1 MALQQRVLA
10 VRRSYNQLV
19 ANETMEDY
27 ALRYTAAGAR
37 KFSTARIVHTAFG
50 ATSFLALEAIG
61 GSMTLQYGTVNAVC
75 AIVAVGLLIA
85 LVSAPIAYFAVRH
98 GVDIDLLTRAAG
110 FGYIGSTVTS
120 LIYATFTFIF
130 FAIEATIFAGMLHAV
145 FGLPLWLGYICSAL
159 AVIPLVAYG
168 VTFISRFQRWTQ
180 PLWLFLNFLPIL
192 FLLLHPGLLHGWR
205 HYRGAAAPP
214 GFSWLAFGTCASVL
228 SALIAQVGEQVDYL
242 RFLKPA
248 APGRRFGWWAALLSA
263 GPGWVLPGMV
273 KMLAGSVFTVLA
285 VEAGLSA
292 TAAAQ
297 PATMYHVAYGM
308 FTSPALA
315 VLAMAALITVAQ
327 TKINV
332 TNAYAG
338 SIAWSNFFSRLTHR
352 HPGRVVWL
360 VFNVAIALL
369 LMELGIYRAIEPI
382 LTLYSILACA
392 WVGAICADLVLVKSL
407 GFGRA
412 EIEFKR
418 AHLYDIN
425 PVGTGGMACAVL
437 VGLLAKAGFA
447 GPAVHAFAPFLALF
461 AAFIA
466 VPLLAATTRGR
477 FYLARKPRRTW
488 AGRLAL
494 QCGVCGNEFE
504 APDVAFCPA
513 YAAPI
518 CSLCCTLESRCL
530 DACKPHARYS
540 VQLTATLKACLPA
553 GFRRRLDP
561 LLLRFM
567 FVFGFSL
574 LAIGVVLLTVY
585 WQANSFQSSGNALA
599 GALWRVFFCL
609 MLIAG
614 VFAWLQVLA
623 RDSGAAAEEERSR
636 QTRLLLEEID
646 AHRKTDAK
654 LARAR
659 QVAEA
664 ANLAK
669 TRFVVGVSH
678 ELRTPLNA
686 VLGYAQLL
694 ELDPSVPEARREA
707 IRIIRRSGEHLHGLI
722 EGLMDISKIEAGR
735 IEIERKEI
743 RFADFLDQIAGMFR
757 VQAAAKGIHFR
768 VQYPPNLPPSV
779 VTDETRLRQILINLL
794 SNALKFT
801 EHGEIGFLVRLPG
814 EVMEFEITDT
824 GPGIAPEHLERIFE
838 PFERAAA
845 TPAPGIGLGLTI
857 TKLLVEILGGRI
869 TVESK
874 PGVGSIF
881 RVQLRIPAA
890 ARAPA
895 PAASRPIVGYDGRRR
910 TILAAEDNA
919 LHRGLL
925 IDMLSP
931 LGFDLV
937 IAPDGPSCLR
947 LAAGREVD
955 LFLLD
960 ISMLSFG
967 VPPLGSAAPDGL
979 EVARQLRAGAHA
991 DTPIIMLSAHVP
1003 EIKKPKGGTVPYDM
1017 AMAKPIDMAGLLA
1030 GIGRLLALTWRYG
1043 PATQAAKP
1051 GPAASD
1057 EAARTAIQPY
1067 LGQLRA
1073 AARIGFVRELRET
1086 LGRVA
1091 VEAPEAAGLA
1101 ASLLDMT
1108 AALQLPE
1115 LCGTLDRLA
1124 MEVN

>member
-27 ALRYTAAGAR
+27 ALRYTATGAR
-37 KFSTARIVHTAFG
+37 KFSTARIAHTAFG

-75 AIVAVGLLIA
+75 AIFAVGLLIA
-85 LVSAPIAYFAVRH
+85 LVSAPIAYVAVRH

-120 LIYATFTFIF
+120 LIYATFTFLF
-130 FAIEATIFAGMLHAV
+130 FAIEASIFAGMLRTV
-145 FGLPLWLGYICSAL
+145 FGLPLWLGYICSAV

-168 VTFISRFQRWTQ
+168 VTFISRFQMWTQ
-180 PLWLFLNFLPIL
+180 PLWLVLNFLPVL
-192 FLLLHPGLLHGWR
+192 FLLLHPGWLQGWR
-205 HYRGAAAPP
+205 HYRGAAAPA
-214 GFSWLAFGTCASVL
+214 GFSWLAFGTCASIP

-248 APGRRFGWWAALLSA
+248 EPGRRLRWWAALLSA

-273 KMLAGSVFTVLA
+273 KMLAGSVFAVLA
-285 VEAGLSA
+285 VGGGVSTSAAG
-292 TAAAQ
+292 Q
-297 PATMYHVAYGM
+297 PAIMYRVAYGM
-308 FTSPALA
+308 GTSPALA
-315 VLAMAALITVAQ
+315 VLAMVLLVTVAQ

-352 HPGRVVWL
+352 HPGRVIWL

-369 LMELGIYRAIEPI
+369 LMELGIYRAIAPI
-382 LTLYSILACA
+382 LTLYSTLACA
-392 WVGAICADLVLVKSL
+392 WIGAICADLVLVKFLRL
-407 GFGRA
+407 GRP

-418 AHLYDIN
+418 AYLFDIN
-425 PVGTGGMACAVL
+425 PVGTGGMAFAVL
-437 VGLLAKAGFA
+437 VGWLAKAGCA
-447 GPAVHAFAPFLALF
+447 GPVAQAFAPFLALL
-461 AAFIA
+461 AAFMA
-466 VPLLAATTRGR
+466 VPLLAIVTKGR
-477 FYLARKPRRTW
+477 FYLARKPRRAW
-488 AGRLAL
+488 AGIQAL
-494 QCGVCGNEFE
+494 QCGVCGNSFE

-518 CSLCCTLESRCL
+518 CSLCCTLESRCR
-530 DACKPHARYS
+530 DACKPHARYTM
-540 VQLTATLKACLPA
+540 QLTGLLKSCLPA
-553 GFRRRLDP
+553 SVRRRVDP
-561 LLLRFM
+561 VLLRFL
-567 FVFGFSL
+567 FVFALSV
-574 LAIGVVLLTVY
+574 LAIGIILLTVY

-609 MLIAG
+609 MLVAG

-623 RDSGAAAEEERSR
+623 RESSAAAEEERSR
-636 QTRLLLEEID
+636 QTRLLFAEID

-694 ELDPSVPEARREA
+694 ELDPTIPEARREA
-707 IRIIRRSGEHLHGLI
+707 IRIIRRSGEHLQGLI

-768 VQYPPNLPPSV
+768 VHYPPNLPQSV

-801 EHGEIGFLVRLPG
+801 DHGEVGFFVRLPG
-814 EVMEFEITDT
+814 EVMEFEVTDT
-824 GPGIAPEHLERIFE
+824 GPGIQPEHLGRIFE
-838 PFERAAA
+838 PFERVAA
-845 TPAPGIGLGLTI
+845 TPAQGIGLGLTI

-874 PGVGSIF
+874 PGIGSRF

-890 ARAPA
+890 ARAPMLA
-895 PAASRPIVGYDGRRR
+895 AASRPITGYEGRPR

-925 IDMLSP
+925 IDTLSP
-931 LGFDLV
+931 LGFNL
-937 IAPDGPSCLR
+937 ITAPDGPSCLR
-947 LAAGREVD
+947 VAAGREVD

-960 ISMLSFG
+960 ISMPSVG
-967 VPPLGSAAPDGL
+967 NAALDGL
-979 EVARQLRAGAHA
+979 EVARRLRAGAHA
-991 DTPIIMLSAHVP
+991 ATPIIMLSAHVP
-1003 EIKKPKGGTVPYDM
+1003 EIKKPNGVALPYDM
-1017 AMAKPIDMAGLLA
+1017 AMAKPIDIARLRA
-1030 GIGRLLALTWRYG
+1030 SIGRLLKLTWQYG
-1043 PATQAAKP
+1043 PVTPAAEP
-1051 GPAASD
+1051 GPRASD
-1057 EAARTAIQPY
+1057 EAARVAIQPY
-1067 LGQLRA
+1067 LRQLRDA
-1073 AARIGFVRELRET
+1073 AQIGFVRELKET
-1086 LGRVA
+1086 LGRIA
-1091 VEAPEAAGLA
+1091 AEAPEAAGLA
-1101 ASLLDMT
+1101 TTLLDMT

-1115 LCGTLDRLA
+1115 LCGALDQLTMGA
-1124 MEVN
+1124 N

>member
-27 ALRYTAAGAR
+27 ALRYTATGAR
-37 KFSTARIVHTAFG
+37 QFSTMRITQTAFG

-75 AIVAVGLLIA
+75 AIFAVSLLIA
-85 LVSAPIAYFAVRH
+85 LVSAPIAYVAVRH

-110 FGYIGSTVTS
+110 FGYIGSTITS

-130 FAIEATIFAGMLHAV
+130 FAIEASIFAGMLRMV
-145 FGLPLWLGYICSAL
+145 FGLPLWLGYICSAVV
-159 AVIPLVAYG
+159 VIPLVTYG
-168 VTFISRFQRWTQ
+168 VTFISRFQIWTQ
-180 PLWLFLNFLPIL
+180 PLWLLLNFLPIL
-192 FLLLHPGLLHGWR
+192 FVLLHPGLLQGWR
-205 HYRGAAAPP
+205 HYRGVAAPA
-214 GFSWLAFGTCASVL
+214 GFSLLPFGICASVL

-248 APGRRFGWWAALLSA
+248 SPGRRFGWWAALLCA

-273 KMLAGSVFTVLA
+273 KMLAGSVFAVLA
-285 VEAGLSA
+285 VEAGISVA
-292 TAAAQ
+292 EAGQ
-297 PATMYHVAYGM
+297 PAIMYSVAYGM
-308 FTSPALA
+308 FMSPGLA
-315 VLAMAALITVAQ
+315 VLAMALLVLVAQ

-360 VFNVAIALL
+360 VFNVVIALL

-392 WVGAICADLVLVKSL
+392 WIGAICADLVLVKFSRL
-407 GFGRA
+407 GRP

-418 AHLYDIN
+418 AHLFDIN
-425 PVGTGGMACAVL
+425 PVGTGGMAFAVL
-437 VGLLAKAGFA
+437 VGLLAKAGCGDQVA
-447 GPAVHAFAPFLALF
+447 HAFAPFLALF
-461 AAFIA
+461 AAFVA
-466 VPLLAATTRGR
+466 VPLLAIATRGR
-477 FYLARKPRRTW
+477 FYLARKPRRAW
-488 AGRLAL
+488 AGKQAL
-494 QCGVCGNEFE
+494 QCGVCGNHFE

-518 CSLCCTLESRCL
+518 CSLCCTLESRCR
-530 DACKPHARYS
+530 DACKPHARYTM
-540 VQLTATLKACLPA
+540 QLTGALKSCLPA
-553 GFRRRLDP
+553 SLRRRVEP
-561 LLLRFM
+561 VLLRFL
-567 FVFGFSL
+567 FVFSL
-574 LAIGVVLLTVY
+574 SALAIGLILLTVY
-585 WQANSFQSSGNALA
+585 WQASSFQNSGNALA

-623 RDSGAAAEEERSR
+623 RESSAAAEEERHR
-636 QTRLLLEEID
+636 QTRLLLEEIA
-646 AHRKTDAK
+646 AHSKTDAK

-694 ELDPSVPEARREA
+694 ELDPSIPEARREA
-707 IRIIRRSGEHLHGLI
+707 IRIIRRSGEHLKGLI

-743 RFADFLDQIAGMFR
+743 RLEEFLEQIAGMFR
-757 VQAAAKGIHFR
+757 VQAAAKGIRFR
-768 VQYPPNLPPSV
+768 VQYPPNLPRSV
-779 VTDETRLRQILINLL
+779 ATDETRLRQILINLL

-801 EHGEIGFLVRLPG
+801 EHGEVGFLVRLPG

-824 GPGIAPEHLERIFE
+824 GPGIRPEHLGRIFE
-838 PFERAAA
+838 PFERVAAV
-845 TPAPGIGLGLTI
+845 PVQGIGLGLTI

-869 TVESK
+869 TVESE
-874 PGVGSIF
+874 PGIGSRF
-881 RVQLRIPAA
+881 RVQLRIPEA
-890 ARAPA
+890 APA
-895 PAASRPIVGYDGRRR
+895 PVPAASRPVIGYEGRRR

-925 IDMLSP
+925 IDTLSP
-931 LGFDLV
+931 LGFDLLT
-937 IAPDGPSCLR
+937 APDGAACLR
-947 LAAGREVD
+947 LAEAHEID

-960 ISMLSFG
+960 ISMPSCGGTAL
-967 VPPLGSAAPDGL
+967 DGL
-979 EVARQLRAGAHA
+979 EVARRLRAGAHA
-991 DTPIIMLSAHVP
+991 ATPIIMLSAHVP
-1003 EIKKPKGGTVPYDM
+1003 EIKKPAGVALPYDM
-1017 AMAKPIDMAGLLA
+1017 AMAKPIDIARLLVH
-1030 GIGRLLALTWRYG
+1030 IGRLLKLGWHYG
-1043 PATQAAKP
+1043 EAA
-1051 GPAASD
+1051 PAAASAPRASN
-1057 EAARTAIQPY
+1057 EAARVAIQPY
-1067 LGQLRA
+1067 LRQLREA
-1073 AARIGFVRELRET
+1073 AQIGFVRELKET
-1086 LGRVA
+1086 LGRA
-1091 VEAPEAAGLA
+1091 AAEAPEAAGLV

-1115 LCGTLDRLA
+1115 LCGTLEELTMGA
-1124 MEVN
+1124 N

>member
-27 ALRYTAAGAR
+27 ALRYTATGAR
-37 KFSTARIVHTAFG
+37 KFSAARIAHTAFG

-61 GSMTLQYGTVNAVC
+61 GSMTLQYGTVNAAC

-85 LVSAPIAYFAVRH
+85 LVSGPIAYVAVRY
-98 GVDIDLLTRAAG
+98 GVDIDLLTRASG

-120 LIYATFTFIF
+120 LIYASFTFIF
-130 FAIEATIFAGMLHAV
+130 FAIEASIFAGMLQMV
-145 FGLPLWLGYICSAL
+145 FGLPLWLGYICGAVM
-159 AVIPLVAYG
+159 VIPLVAYG
-168 VTFISRFQRWTQ
+168 VTFISRFQIWTQ
-180 PLWLFLNFLPIL
+180 PLWLVLNFFPIL
-192 FLLLHPGLLHGWR
+192 FVLLHPHLLHGWR
-205 HYRGAAAPP
+205 HYRGAAAPS
-214 GFSWLAFGTCASVL
+214 GFSLLPFGICASVV
-228 SALIAQVGEQVDYL
+228 SALTAQVGEQVDYL

-248 APGRRFGWWAALLSA
+248 TPGGRFGWWAALLCA

-273 KMLAGSVFTVLA
+273 KMLAGSVFAVLA
-285 VEAGLSA
+285 VEAGVSV
-292 TAAAQ
+292 TAAGQ
-297 PATMYHVAYGM
+297 PAIMYRVAYGM
-308 FTSPALA
+308 FACPALA
-315 VLAMAALITVAQ
+315 VLSMVLLVTVAQ

-369 LMELGIYRAIEPI
+369 LMELGIYRAFEPI
-382 LTLYSILACA
+382 LTLYSVLACA
-392 WVGAICADLVLVKSL
+392 WVGAICADLVLVKFLRL
-407 GFGRA
+407 GRP

-418 AHLYDIN
+418 AHLFDIN
-425 PVGTGGMACAVL
+425 PVGTGGMAFAVL
-437 VGLLAKAGFA
+437 VGLLAKTGLADQA
-447 GPAVHAFAPFLALF
+447 AHAFAPFLALL

-466 VPLLAATTRGR
+466 VPLLAVATKGR
-477 FYLARKPRRTW
+477 FYLARKPRRAW
-488 AGRLAL
+488 AGMQGL
-494 QCGVCGNEFE
+494 QCGVCGNPFE

-518 CSLCCTLESRCL
+518 CSLCCTLESRCR
-530 DACKPHARYS
+530 DACKPHARYT
-540 VQLTATLKACLPA
+540 VQLKRVLKSCLPA
-553 GFRRRLDP
+553 GFRRQIDP
-561 LLLRFM
+561 LLLRFLS
-567 FVFGFSL
+567 VFALSV
-574 LAIGVVLLTVY
+574 LAIGIVLLTVY

-623 RDSGAAAEEERSR
+623 RESSAAAEEEKSR

-669 TRFVVGVSH
+669 TRFVVGISH

-707 IRIIRRSGEHLHGLI
+707 IRIIRRSGEHLQGLI

-743 RFADFLDQIAGMFR
+743 RFAEFLGQIAGMFR

-768 VQYPPNLPPSV
+768 VQYPPNLPQSV
-779 VTDETRLRQILINLL
+779 ITDETRLRQVLINLL

-801 EHGEIGFLVRLPG
+801 EHGEVGFLVRLPG

-824 GPGIAPEHLERIFE
+824 GPGIPAEHLGRIFE
-838 PFERAAA
+838 PFERVAA
-845 TPAPGIGLGLTI
+845 TPAQGIGLGLTI
-857 TKLLVEILGGRI
+857 TKLLVEILGGHI
-869 TVESK
+869 TVESQ
-874 PGVGSIF
+874 PGIGSRF
-881 RVQLRIPAA
+881 RVQLRVPAA
-890 ARAPA
+890 ARAPVLA
-895 PAASRPIVGYDGRRR
+895 AASRPIVGYDGPPR

-925 IDMLSP
+925 IDTLSP
-931 LGFDLV
+931 LGFNLLTV
-937 IAPDGPSCLR
+937 PDGSSCLR
-947 LAAGREVD
+947 LAEGCEVD

-960 ISMLSFG
+960 IAMPSFG
-967 VPPLGSAAPDGL
+967 RAAPDGL
-979 EVARQLRAGAHA
+979 EVARQLRTGAHA
-991 DTPIIMLSAHVP
+991 ATPIIMLSAHMP
-1003 EIKKPKGGTVPYDM
+1003 EIKKPNGVAPYDV
-1017 AMAKPIDMAGLLA
+1017 AMAKPIEIARLLA
-1030 GIGRLLALTWRYG
+1030 NMGRLLKLSWQYG
-1043 PATQAAKP
+1043 PITPEAAP
-1051 GPAASD
+1051 SLSASQ
-1057 EAARTAIQPY
+1057 EAARVAIQPY
-1067 LGQLRA
+1067 LRQLRA
-1073 AARIGFVRELRET
+1073 AAQIGFVRELKET

-1091 VEAPEAAGLA
+1091 AEAPEAAGLA

-1108 AALQLPE
+1108 AALRLTE
-1115 LCGTLDRLA
+1115 LCGALEELTTGGA
-1124 MEVN
+1124 

>member
-27 ALRYTAAGAR
+27 ALRYTATGAR
-37 KFSTARIVHTAFG
+37 KFSTGRIANTAFG

-61 GSMTLQYGTVNAVC
+61 GSMTLQYGTVNAIV
-75 AIVAVGLLIA
+75 AIFAVGLLIA

-130 FAIEATIFAGMLHAV
+130 FAIEASIFAGMLRTV
-145 FGLPLWLGYICSAL
+145 FGLPLWLGYICSATG
-159 AVIPLVAYG
+159 VIPLVAYG
-168 VTFISRFQRWTQ
+168 VTFISRFQMWTQ
-180 PLWLFLNFLPIL
+180 PLWLVLNFLPVL
-192 FLLLHPGLLHGWR
+192 FLFLHPGLLQGWR
-205 HYRGAAAPP
+205 HYRGAAAPA

-248 APGRRFGWWAALLSA
+248 EPGQRFGWWAALLGA

-273 KMLAGSVFTVLA
+273 KMLAGSVFAVLA
-285 VEAGLSA
+285 VEAGVSV
-292 TAAAQ
+292 TAAGQ
-297 PATMYHVAYGM
+297 PAIMYRVAYGM

-315 VLAMAALITVAQ
+315 VLSMVLLVTVAQ

-392 WVGAICADLVLVKSL
+392 WIGAICADLVLVKFLRL
-407 GFGRA
+407 GRP

-418 AHLYDIN
+418 AYLFDIN
-425 PVGTGGMACAVL
+425 PVGTGGMAFAVF

-447 GPAVHAFAPFLALF
+447 DQLAHAFAPFLALL

-466 VPLLAATTRGR
+466 VPLLAIATKGR
-477 FYLARKPRRTW
+477 FYLARKPRRAW
-488 AGRLAL
+488 AGMRAL
-494 QCGVCGNEFE
+494 QCGVCGNSFE

-530 DACKPHARYS
+530 DACKPRARYT
-540 VQLTATLKACLPA
+540 VQLLGVLKSCLPA
-553 GFRRRLDP
+553 FFRRRVDP
-561 LLLRFM
+561 LLLRFL
-567 FVFGFSL
+567 FVFALSVL
-574 LAIGVVLLTVY
+574 TIGVVLLTVY
-585 WQANSFQSSGNALA
+585 WQANSFHNSGNALA

-623 RDSGAAAEEERSR
+623 RESSAAAEEESHR
-636 QTRLLLEEID
+636 QTRLLFEEIN

-694 ELDPSVPEARREA
+694 ELDPSIPEARREG
-707 IRIIRRSGEHLHGLI
+707 IRIIRRSGEHLQGLI

-768 VQYPPNLPPSV
+768 VEAPPNLPQSV
-779 VTDETRLRQILINLL
+779 LTDETRLRQILINLL

-801 EHGEIGFLVRLPG
+801 EHGEVGFLVRLPG

-824 GPGIAPEHLERIFE
+824 GPGIPAEHIGRIFE
-838 PFERAAA
+838 PFERLAV
-845 TPAPGIGLGLTI
+845 TPVPGIGLGLTI

-874 PGVGSIF
+874 LGIGSRF

-890 ARAPA
+890 ARVPVQAV
-895 PAASRPIVGYDGRRR
+895 SRPIIGYDGRRR

-931 LGFDLV
+931 LGFNLL

-960 ISMLSFG
+960 ISMPSFG
-967 VPPLGSAAPDGL
+967 IGAPDGL
-979 EVARQLRAGAHA
+979 DVARQLRAGAHVA
-991 DTPIIMLSAHVP
+991 TPIIMLSAHMP
-1003 EIKKPKGGTVPYDM
+1003 EITKPNGAAVPYDM
-1017 AMAKPIDMAGLLA
+1017 AMAKPIDIARLLA
-1030 GIGRLLALTWRYG
+1030 SIGRLLQLAWQYG
-1043 PATQAAKP
+1043 PVTQAAESAP
-1051 GPAASD
+1051 RTSD
-1057 EAARTAIQPY
+1057 EAARVAIQPY

-1073 AARIGFVRELRET
+1073 AAQIGFVRELKET

-1091 VEAPEAAGLA
+1091 EEAPEAAGLA
-1101 ASLLDMT
+1101 ALLLDMT

-1115 LCGTLDRLA
+1115 LCGALDELA
-1124 MEVN
+1124 MEEN